1 MEGVPLFFAVL
12 IGLAAAGLFAL
23 ILGIPTLTLR
33 GDYLAIVTISAAEI
47 VRYLGRASTFVD
59 YTGGPQG
66 IEGQAFRGPV
76 SDASFFGTGSFGVG
90 SLDYLLTGANSWW
103 MRAVAWTAVGVCLL
117 IVWSLV
123 RSPWGRL
130 LRGIREDEDAIRSLG
145 KNVFAIKMQAL
156 VLGGL
161 FGALAGM
168 LFVLPASLV
177 PDSMGRTLTF
187 YCWTAL
193 LLGGAA
199 TVFGPV
205 LGSIL
210 FFVVR
215 ILVSGV
221 ADNVV
226 PDSVLN
232 TQQASQFGWI
242 VIGVA

>member
-130 LRGIREDEDAIRSLG
+130 LRGIREDEDAIRSS
-145 KNVFAIKMQAL
+145 ARTSSPSRCRRSSW
-156 VLGGL
+156 
-161 FGALAGM
+161 AGSSE
-168 LFVLPASLV
+168 LWPACCSCC
-177 PDSMGRTLTF
+177 PPRWCRTP
-187 YCWTAL
+187 WAE
-193 LLGGAA
+193 
-199 TVFGPV
+199 
-205 LGSIL
+205 
-210 FFVVR
+210 R
-215 ILVSGV
+215 
-221 ADNVV
+221 
-226 PDSVLN
+226 
-232 TQQASQFGWI
+232 
-242 VIGVA
+242 